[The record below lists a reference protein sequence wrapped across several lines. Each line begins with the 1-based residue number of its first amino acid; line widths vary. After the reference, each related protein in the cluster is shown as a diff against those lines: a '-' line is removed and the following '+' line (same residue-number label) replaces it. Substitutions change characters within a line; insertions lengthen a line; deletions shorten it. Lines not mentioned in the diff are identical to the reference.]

1 MITDRVFSHALNT
14 VNKIRTG
21 SEKPPAATRL
31 KLYGLYKQAMEGD
44 VEGILARP
52 TGSDDASKRSR
63 EKYDAWHVQRGLS
76 RTEAKRRYISTLI
89 DTMHKYAAPTP
100 DARELV
106 SELEFVWDQIKSN
119 AASSSS
125 SSPLQTM
132 DNSMQLTDAAGYMRL
147 NDTGQR
153 EGRIKTRTELQP
165 MRILSPMTSDQD
177 GELDDDDEKEEFV
190 DAPDSQFNDRSPP
203 PEQISRRPRRDPG
216 REEVDR
222 QKDRPPPP
230 GRRDSGDQKWRKR
243 VEGALIKLTA
253 EVAALREQLESRRL
267 FSRGRR
273 HTAFAWIGWF
283 FWGTVKWA
291 GLNVLF
297 LFLVMAWLRRR
308 KDRRLE
314 TAVRVLL
321 GDAAVEVQKAGKKG
335 MKAVAQIQLP
345 VKLPST
351 NKKVK
356 R

>member
-1 MITDRVFSHALNT
+1 MLI
-14 VNKIRTG
+14 
-21 SEKPPAATRL
+21 
-31 KLYGLYKQAMEGD
+31 
-44 VEGILARP
+44 RP

-63 EKYDAWHVQRGLS
+63 EKYDAWHAQRGLS

-119 AASSSS
+119 TASSSS

-132 DNSMQLTDAAGYMRL
+132 GTSMQLTDAPGYIQL
-147 NDTGQR
+147 NDTGQELTR
-153 EGRIKTRTELQP
+153 GNSGRGGRVKSRTDLPP
-165 MRILSPMTSDQD
+165 MRVLSPMTSDQE
-177 GELDDDDEKEEFV
+177 GELEDEDEKEEFV
-190 DAPDSQFNDRSPP
+190 DAPDSQFNDTSPS
-203 PEQISRRPRRDPG
+203 PEETPIRPRRDKS
-216 REEVDR
+216 RKELERFD
-222 QKDRPPPP
+222 DNRPAPPA
-230 GRRDSGDQKWRKR
+230 RRDSADAKWRKR
-243 VEGALIKLTA
+243 MEGALIKLTA

-273 HTAFAWIGWF
+273 HTIFAWVGWI

-297 LFLVMAWLRRR
+297 LLLIMAWMRRR

-314 TAVRVLL
+314 TAVRILL
-321 GDAAVEVQKAGKKG
+321 GDAAVEVQRVGKKG

-351 NKKVK
+351 TKKGRK
-356 R
+356 